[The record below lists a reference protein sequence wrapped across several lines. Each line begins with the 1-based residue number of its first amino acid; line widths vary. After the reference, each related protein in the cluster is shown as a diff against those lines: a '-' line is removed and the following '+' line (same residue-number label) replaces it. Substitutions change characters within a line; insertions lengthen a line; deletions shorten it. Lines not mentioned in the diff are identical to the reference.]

1 MAEEVPMPRC
11 RTLSQPYDNGLSAML
26 ITYIATGLVFMLLPG
41 TFVGAMNL
49 LKISAAHASS
59 PADAAW
65 IQAHGHAQIF
75 GWLGTFIFGVGFY
88 TIPRLRLTR
97 HIPAAAWTTYALWI
111 SGVSLRWAVGSWSW
125 NWRTLLPLAAVLE
138 LAASIVFFLAMFT
151 TKPRTIDTAW
161 RATIRMIGAASLG
174 IVATMA
180 VHAVECF
187 RVAAHGTG
195 PVFPFEFNQR
205 YLVLITWASI
215 VPFIWG
221 FATRWIPPL
230 FGLRATRR
238 NVVVA
243 AFVVLFSGCFVAMTG
258 SLAIA
263 SAMLLVASL
272 LYVAGMRLAE
282 PAAKEAKLKGIH
294 PTTHLFLRVA
304 HGWLVIAA
312 VLGVVA
318 TQFPMPNGFAGA
330 GRHALTVGFFSLMV
344 FCIGPRVLPAFFG
357 VVRLYS
363 ARLMFASLVLLD
375 IGCTIRVTSQILAYQ
390 HISAL
395 AWKWLPL
402 SAMLEMVAMT
412 LFAANMLLT
421 LRTGSPLDTFYEA
434 QRQAVT
440 ES

>member
-1 MAEEVPMPRC
+1 MPRC

-88 TIPRLRLTR
+88 TIPRLRLTSYSSR
-97 HIPAAAWTTYALWI
+97 AAWATYALWV

-125 NWRTLLPLAAVLE
+125 NWRTLLPLAALLE
-138 LAASIVFFLAMFT
+138 LSASVIFFASMFL
-151 TKPRTIDTAW
+151 TKPRTTDTAW
-161 RATIRMIGAASLG
+161 RATIRMIGAAALG
-174 IVATMA
+174 LVATLT

-187 RVAAHGTG
+187 RVAAHGNG
-195 PVFPFEFNQR
+195 PVFPFDFNQR

-230 FGLRATRR
+230 FGLRATSRSI
-238 NVVVA
+238 VVS
-243 AFVVLFSGCFVAMTG
+243 AFVLLFAACVIAMTG
-258 SLAIA
+258 SLPLA
-263 SAMLLVASL
+263 SAILLVASL

-294 PTTHLFLRVA
+294 PTTHHFLRLA
-304 HGWLVIAA
+304 HVWLVIAA
-312 VLGVVA
+312 LLGVIA
-318 TQFPMPNGFAGA
+318 TQMPLPNGYAGA

-363 ARLMFASLVLLD
+363 ARVMFASLVLLN

-390 HISAL
+390 HISEL

-421 LRTGSPLDTFYEA
+421 LRTGSPLEIYYEA
-434 QRQAVT
+434 QRAK
-440 ES
+440 EAGAA